1 MSIQTY
7 REKRREGTPEPR
19 AGRKS
24 ARRSGRPRFVV
35 QLHHASSRHYDF
47 RLEVDGVLKSWA
59 IPKGPSL
66 DPGTKRLA
74 VQVEDHPLDD
84 AGFEGE
90 IPKGHYGAGQ
100 VEIFDER
107 DWTPEGDPQQ
117 QLD

>member
-19 AGRKS
+19 AARKS
-24 ARRSGRPRFVV
+24 ERHSGRPRFVV

-47 RLEVDGVLKSWA
+47 RLEVDGGLKSWA

-74 VQVEDHPLDD
+74 V
-84 AGFEGE
+84 
-90 IPKGHYGAGQ
+90 
-100 VEIFDER
+100 
-107 DWTPEGDPQQ
+107 
-117 QLD
+117 